1 MHPLWQ
7 NVFRFERILRPSR
20 PTKRAPAPQ
29 VVDHSSS
36 SYCTFN
42 YRPWISFE
50 MRMSH
55 TSFSALSYIAVLCSA
70 KETRYW
76 LLRRSEVGGQQ
87 EIRGRRSEVRS
98 QRRKADNRWQGCYP
112 LFVISYSG
120 YLSLWTDLTIS
131 TSSTTSTISTVPT
144 TSTTSTSSTTFTVR
158 TDSGHT

>member
-1 MHPLWQ
+1 MRPLWQ
-7 NVFRFERILRPSR
+7 NMFRFERILRPSR

-42 YRPWISFE
+42 YCPWIHFDQQ
-50 MRMSH
+50 RSH
-55 TSFSALSYIAVLCSA
+55 TSISHWDYRAEHWSL